1 MSGFQ
6 GDGRSTFAKLMTAF
20 AVGMGLGFGTCGLV
34 TATKGG
40 EGGLWIDIAIG
51 GAILFFASLLGI
63 LVVLALKAMG
73 TFRQ

>member
-1 MSGFQ
+1 MSELQ
-6 GDGRSTFAKLMTAF
+6 GGGRSTFAKLVTAF

-34 TATKGG
+34 AATKGG
-40 EGGLWIDIAIG
+40 EGGPWIDIAIG

>member
-1 MSGFQ
+1 MSELRG
-6 GDGRSTFAKLMTAF
+6 GGRSIFAKRVTAV
-20 AVGMGLGFGTCGLV
+20 AVGMCLGFGTCGLV
-34 TATKGG
+34 VATKGG
-40 EGGLWIDIAIG
+40 EGGTWIDIAIG